1 MNTITPSAASHTPTS
16 AVPRTTHTPAAAV
29 PSLLRIY
36 ALQTRNE
43 ILNLIRTPM
52 FVAPTLLFPLGFYLM
67 FGVVLNRGNAQAG
80 LYLLATYGVFGM
92 MGASM
97 FGFGVS
103 LATERSTGLMRLRR
117 ALPMPPAAWLLD
129 KLCAALL
136 FSLVISLSL
145 LALAIGVAHVAIN
158 PMQALGLVAVNL
170 LGTLPFC
177 ALGLYIGTLAGAN
190 GAVAIINLLFLP
202 MAFLSGLWMP
212 LSMLPDWLATL
223 APIWPAWHL
232 AQLALKV
239 VGMDA
244 GHPVW
249 LHLGV
254 LLVVAAVLG
263 LLARNRLARAD

>member
-1 MNTITPSAASHTPTS
+1 MNNITNSVASQTPTNTT
-16 AVPRTTHTPAAAV
+16 PRSVHAHANGR

-43 ILNLIRTPM
+43 ILNLARTPM
-52 FVAPTLLFPLGFYLM
+52 FVAPTLLFPLAFYLM

-97 FGFGVS
+97 FGFGVT
-103 LATERSTGLMRLRR
+103 LATERSTGLLRLRR
-117 ALPMPPAAWLLD
+117 ALPMPPAAWLVD

-145 LALAIGVAHVAIN
+145 LALATGVAGVTIT

-177 ALGLYIGTLAGAN
+177 ALGLYIGSLSGAN

-212 LSMLPDWLATL
+212 LSMLPDWLASL

-254 LLVVAAVLG
+254 LLVVATLLG